1 MSKILIV
8 GAGLSG
14 MVAGIDLAR
23 QGREVL
29 IIEAAPGLGGI
40 KPVHPS
46 SHVTPFDAS
55 FVKGY
60 TGLDLAP
67 CFTRIE
73 RLHFHVGPT
82 RFDLRPGILYSVER
96 GARSSSI
103 DSHLFRLAREAGV
116 EFQFSSKVRDF
127 RDLPPGSI
135 IATGLYRGVF
145 ESLGIP
151 CVPVRS
157 YSARQMVP
165 DDDPQGLGLMWVDR
179 YTDLYA
185 YATFARG
192 LRYVLLF
199 SLRSLRP
206 RDLWLCEEH
215 MLQTEGIAFDSWSYN
230 EGAVPLADFSNLSLA
245 WGDKILAGSISGM
258 MDPFIMF
265 GIHGALLS
273 GKIAAMAVTDR
284 EGAVSEFER
293 LNRYFRSTL
302 LFARV
307 IGALP
312 MRLSIFRSIFKYP
325 RLFGFILRIG
335 GRAVPGYEGNW
346 ALESVAGG
354 RRA

>member
-1 MSKILIV
+1 MPKIHIV

-46 SHVTPFDAS
+46 AHVTPFDAA
-55 FVKGY
+55 FVQEY
-60 TGLDLAP
+60 TGLDLEP
-67 CFTRIE
+67 CFTRID
-73 RLHFHVGPT
+73 RLHFYVGPS
-82 RFDLRPGILYSVER
+82 RFDLRPDTLFSVER
-96 GARSSSI
+96 GARESSI
-103 DSHLFRLAREAGV
+103 DARLYGLAREAGV
-116 EFQFSSKVRDF
+116 EFQFSSPVRDF

-145 ESLGIP
+145 ETLGIP

-157 YSARQMVP
+157 YSARQEVP
-165 DDDPQGLGLMWVDR
+165 DDEQQGLGLMWVDR

-185 YATFARG
+185 YASFAKG

-199 SLRSLRP
+199 SLRRLRP

-215 MLQTEGIAFDSWSYN
+215 LLETEGLAYDSWDYN
-230 EGAVPLADFSNLSLA
+230 EGAVPLADLSNLCLS
-245 WGDKILAGSISGM
+245 WDDKILAGSVAGM
-258 MDPFIMF
+258 MDPFAMF

-273 GKIAAMAVTDR
+273 GKIAALAVTDR
-284 EGAVSEFER
+284 ERAISEFER

-302 LFARV
+302 LFARL

-312 MRLSIFRSIFKYP
+312 MRLSIFRSIFRYP

-354 RRA
+354 R

>member
-46 SHVTPFDAS
+46 AHVTPFDAS
-55 FVKGY
+55 FVKEY

-73 RLHFHVGPT
+73 RLHFHAGPT

-96 GARSSSI
+96 GARESSI
-103 DSHLFRLAREAGV
+103 DTHLYGLAREAGV
-116 EFQFSSKVRDF
+116 EFEFSSPVRDF

-145 ESLGIP
+145 EALGIP

-165 DDDPQGLGLMWVDR
+165 DDEQQGLALMWMDR
-179 YTDLYA
+179 YTDLYG
-185 YATFARG
+185 YASFANG

-199 SLRSLRP
+199 SLRRLRP
-206 RDLWLCEEH
+206 RDLWLFEEH
-215 MLQTEGIAFDSWSYN
+215 LHETEGLSLDSWDYN
-230 EGAVPLADFSNLSLA
+230 EGAVPLADFSNLCLA
-245 WGDKILAGSISGM
+245 WEDKILAGSITGM

-273 GKIAAMAVTDR
+273 GKVAALAVTDR
-284 EGAVSEFER
+284 ERAISEFER
-293 LNRYFRSTL
+293 MNRYFRSTL

-312 MRLSIFRSIFKYP
+312 MRISMFRSIFRYP

-335 GRAVPGYEGNW
+335 GRAVPGYNGNW
-346 ALESVAGG
+346 ALESMAGG